1 MKTTTNKSISKLSKN
16 FSLAKLVVQNV
27 YQIHGVRHFGLNKL
41 IEQERFTNLAIP
53 KDVLAFRFQGNLNK
67 ILDKIFWIAIK
78 L

>member
-27 YQIHGVRHFGLNKL
+27 YQIHGVSHFGLNKL

-67 ILDKIFWIAIK
+67 ILDKMFWIAIK